1 VKTKRTDLL
10 QMEPLTELYGLGTEG
25 ANPNSTDLDTKS
37 ALEIAHIIN
46 TEDQKVAKAVS
57 RQLPAIAKAIDF
69 VADALSSGGRLIYV
83 GTGTSGRLG
92 ALDASECPPT
102 FDVSPKMVQYLIAG
116 GEPALARATEASE
129 DSDDEG
135 ARDMARKNPT
145 RRDVILGLAVSGRT
159 PYTIGAIRY
168 ARSKGAKTIAITG
181 NSGAPITKVAHHS
194 IAIDVGPEVLAGS
207 SRMKAGTMQ
216 KMVLNMITTGAF
228 TRMGYVYSNLMVNL
242 HFKNR
247 KLVERGVGIMQRITG
262 LDRQSSV
269 DALTA
274 AGGSLPVAL
283 VMIEAAVPRKDAEQR
298 LKRAKGNVRRAIGGQ
313 RKGLRKSN

>member
-1 VKTKRTDLL
+1 
-10 QMEPLTELYGLGTEG
+10 MEPLTELHGLGTEG
-25 ANPNSTDLDTKS
+25 ANPNSAELDTKS
-37 ALEIAHIIN
+37 ALEIARIIN
-46 TEDQKVAKAVS
+46 AEDQRVAKAVQ
-57 RQLPAIAKAIDF
+57 RQLPAIAKAIDI
-69 VADALSSGGRLIYV
+69 VAKSLSSGGRLIYV

-116 GEPALARATEASE
+116 GERALARATEASE
-129 DSDDEG
+129 DSPDEG
-135 ARDMARKNPT
+135 ARDMSRRNPT
-145 RRDVILGLAVSGRT
+145 RKDVIIGLAVSGRT
-159 PYTIGAIRY
+159 PYTLGAIRY
-168 ARSKGAKTIAITG
+168 ARNKGSKTIAITG
-181 NSGAPITKVAHHS
+181 NTGSPITRIAQHA

-247 KLVERGVGIMQRITG
+247 KLVERGVGIMRRLTD
-262 LDRQSSV
+262 LDRESSV
-269 DALTA
+269 GALTA

-283 VMIEAAVPRKDAEQR
+283 VMMEAGVSRKEAEQR
-298 LKRAKGNVRRAIGGQ
+298 LKNSKGNVRRAIRGST
-313 RKGLRKSN
+313 RKLRTDT